1 MKFAS
6 RLQQVAR
13 RSLLSWHEYETPRRR
28 VGLVG
33 LRVDRLEDR
42 LVLDSSW
49 FAQGPAPQTG
59 GQVSL
64 PPNNLVSGAIEAIV
78 THPINADLVYVGA
91 VNGGVW
97 RTQNATS
104 LTPTWTPLT
113 DQLPSLAIG
122 ALERSPLDPDTLYA
136 STGSYSSLSFDGGA
150 AVGIYKT
157 TDGGDTWSHLGQSV
171 FAGLRIRSVAPS
183 TALGGQLVLAG
194 VTDNFANRRGVFR
207 STDGG
212 VSWTRASGSGGLPDA
227 AVSEVV
233 FDPGGL
239 DGLRFY
245 ASVPGQ
251 GVYRTTDGGL
261 TWTAVNAGITG
272 LATTTRIHL
281 SIHDSPGGNAIYSAL
296 LNGSFQGSVQA
307 VFRSTDQGNSWT
319 ELGTSPLNNNSV
331 FTPFHS
337 SFLADPTLPNI
348 VFLAGSSGTHIWR
361 GDAATNTWSAIVGFG
376 ANNTSPHVDSRAMR
390 FDVNGNLLEGDDG
403 GIARLRSPNTPGP
416 NRTWVSANGTLNT
429 TEFHSGTYD
438 PLSNV
443 VFGGTQD
450 NGTPEQITANN
461 LTWRTAGFGD
471 GGVVAVDADQAAHP
485 GTSIRY
491 VSSQNLGGWQRRTYN
506 ASNTLTGTA
515 TVQRVVVSGRP
526 PIVNIQ
532 FYQPYELNQ
541 LNPARLLLAT
551 TRIYESF
558 NRGDAFNELGVDLPT
573 GASSM
578 AYGGRLNGVDNLDVF
593 YVAAGNQIR
602 HRATSGGPITTL
614 ASYPGGSVRDLAMD
628 PENWRRL
635 YVLDTSNRV
644 WATFN
649 AGATWVN
656 ITGNVITL
664 SPAPDL
670 RTIEIVS
677 RTASIADDIVLVA
690 GVGGV
695 FAIRH
700 PALGGTA
707 LNWGELGQGLPNALI
722 RDLRYDPADNLVVIA
737 SQGRGAWTI
746 TDPDGVLAGRLT
758 QNGEFPPPEPANV
771 DESQPPADAPLPVP
785 RPIEMDLEGSEIGT
799 LVLQPSAIDRSSRFL
814 ATQADAP
821 IGFESEWIPSSS
833 EGGGVN
839 DAELAALD
847 PTPLTLPSAR
857 SRKRRARKLPLGG
870 PLPS

>member
-1 MKFAS
+1 MRFAS
-6 RLQQVAR
+6 LLRQVAR
-13 RSLLSWHEYETPRRR
+13 GSLPSWHEHETSRRR
-28 VGLVG
+28 TGLVG

-59 GQVSL
+59 AQVLNLS
-64 PPNNLVSGAIEAIV
+64 PNNSVSGAIEAIV
-78 THPINADLVYVGA
+78 THPTDADLVYVGA

-97 RTQNATS
+97 RTRNATS

-113 DQLPSLAIG
+113 DQLPSLSIG

-157 TDGGDTWSHLGQSV
+157 TDGGDTWSHLGRSV

-194 VTDNFANRRGVFR
+194 VTENFANRRGVFR

-227 AVSEVV
+227 AVSRWCST
-233 FDPGGL
+233 PAAGRL
-239 DGLRFY
+239 ALRFR
-245 ASVPGQ
+245 PGQ
-251 GVYRTTDGGL
+251 GVYRTTDEGL
-261 TWTAVNAGITG
+261 TWTAVNAGSP
-272 LATTTRIHL
+272 AWPPRRIHL
-281 SIHDSPGGNAIYSAL
+281 SIHNSPGNNVIYSAL

-319 ELGTSPLNNNSV
+319 QLGTSPLNNNSV

-361 GDAATNTWSAIVGFG
+361 GDAATNTWSAIVGAG

-416 NRTWVSANGTLNT
+416 NRRWVSANGTLNT

-506 ASNTLTGTA
+506 ASNTLIGTA
-515 TVQRVVVSGRP
+515 TVQRVVVSGRS

-541 LNPARLLLAT
+541 LDPARLLLAT

-573 GASSM
+573 DASSM

-602 HRATSGGPITTL
+602 HRATSGGPITIL
-614 ASYPGGSVRDLAMD
+614 ASYPGGPRDLAMD
-628 PENWRRL
+628 PENWQRL

-649 AGATWVN
+649 AGTTWVN
-656 ITGNVITL
+656 ISGNVITL

-722 RDLRYDPADNLVVIA
+722 RDLRYDPADDLVVIA

-746 TDPDGVLAGRLT
+746 FDPDGVLAGRLT
-758 QNGEFPPPEPANV
+758 QNGEIPPPEPANV

-785 RPIEMDLEGSEIGT
+785 RPFEMDLEDSGIGT

-821 IGFESEWIPSSS
+821 IWFEFEWIQSSS

-847 PTPLTLPSAR
+847 PTSLTFPSTR
-857 SRKRRARKLPLGG
+857 SRKRRARGLPLGG
-870 PLPS
+870 PLPN